1 MNKRFLALVCTCLLV
16 LLVSACGTSTQS
28 APASTPTSNPAT
40 AQGYSD
46 QILATGKVAG
56 LPAGPLYINV
66 IDVPQAA
73 GNKLTHKHVAGFVY
87 VVAGT
92 QTLAMV
98 GGGTMTLQ
106 PGQAGFTGAGIL
118 HSHINPGSTAN
129 DWYFLS
135 VRPTTAR
142 TLPPFAP
149 GVKTLYATADLPAL
163 PAGAYDEALHL
174 VTLQPGG
181 RDPAHTDSGV
191 EVLFVLEGSIS
202 VHMAGQ
208 APVTFTSGQWF
219 YALPTTAVQELNA
232 GSGVAR
238 YLAFYVGPA
247 GQTFQTTVDHAP

>member
-1 MNKRFLALVCTCLLV
+1 M
-16 LLVSACGTSTQS
+16 
-28 APASTPTSNPAT
+28 
-40 AQGYSD
+40 
-46 QILATGKVAG
+46 
-56 LPAGPLYINV
+56 

-73 GNKLTHKHVAGFVY
+73 GNKITHKHVAGFVY

-92 QTLAMV
+92 QTLTMV
-98 GGGTMTLQ
+98 GGATLTLQ

-118 HSHINPGSTAN
+118 HSHVNPGSSAN

-149 GVKTLYATADLPAL
+149 GVKTLYATADLPTM
-163 PAGAYDEALHL
+163 PRGAYDEALRL

-181 RDPAHTDSGV
+181 RGPAQKDSGV

-208 APVTFTSGQWF
+208 APVTLTSGQGISS
-219 YALPTTAVQELNA
+219 LPTTAVQELNT

-238 YLAFYVGPA
+238 YLAFDVGPG
-247 GQTFQTTVDHAP
+247 GQMFQTTVDQAP